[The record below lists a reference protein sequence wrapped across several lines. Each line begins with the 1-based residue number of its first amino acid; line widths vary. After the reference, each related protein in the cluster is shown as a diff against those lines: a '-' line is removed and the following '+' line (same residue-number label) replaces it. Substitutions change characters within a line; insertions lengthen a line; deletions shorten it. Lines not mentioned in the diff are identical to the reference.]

1 MTINNL
7 ELLMFSLN
15 GKTKYGLEMLKVRE
29 VLKCPKSYKSP
40 YTNQFVKWIS
50 TVRHSTLAIIDLNMF
65 LGCKVETDTVDKFA
79 IVIEY
84 NHKSEKIAFLV
95 NNVAGIDKY
104 DCSQI
109 KETPSF
115 LSNSYLES
123 IAQKGEEVVQI
134 LDIEKIINK
143 ILK

>member
-40 YTNQFVKWIS
+40 YTNQFV
-50 TVRHSTLAIIDLNMF
+50 N
-65 LGCKVETDTVDKFA
+65 
-79 IVIEY
+79 EY
-84 NHKSEKIAFLV
+84 KSEKIAFLV

-109 KETPSF
+109 KETPSC

-134 LDIEKIINK
+134 LDIEKTINK